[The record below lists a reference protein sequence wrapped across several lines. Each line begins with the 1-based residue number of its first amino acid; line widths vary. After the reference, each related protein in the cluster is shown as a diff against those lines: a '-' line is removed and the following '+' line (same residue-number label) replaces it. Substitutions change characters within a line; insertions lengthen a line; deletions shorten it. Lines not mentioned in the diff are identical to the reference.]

1 MNKKITILV
10 GLTNN
15 NFDLE
20 EEIVSHDKN
29 KTC

>member
-1 MNKKITILV
+1 MNKKICNIR

-15 NFDLE
+15 NFNLE
-20 EEIVSHDKN
+20 EETVSHDKN